1 MSPAFD
7 VSCEAGRHR
16 QTAVAGGVTHWWEY
30 GAHDAGTT
38 FLLVHGFRGDHHGLE
53 PLAKAL
59 LAALAIPAR
68 VVIPDLPGFG
78 CSRTGRDT
86 ADLALFTAWLHAFT
100 AAISPL
106 SPPVLIGHSFGS
118 VIAAAASAGPPK
130 EFVIR
135 RLVLINPIGAP
146 ALAGPRRLATAATIG
161 YYRLAGLLPER
172 AGLALLRNPAIVRAM
187 SMAMAKTRDRRL
199 RGWIHD
205 QHRRYFSVFQD
216 RRTVLDAFRT
226 SVKNDVSMFAA
237 HITTPTL
244 LIASDKDDITTIPAQ
259 RRLQTLFPEA
269 RLTVIHGAGHLVHY
283 EAPMIA
289 AREVAGFIAGDSG
302 FTDREGMSR

>member
-1 MSPAFD
+1 VSPAVD

-16 QTAVAGGVTHWWEY
+16 QTAIAGGVTHWWDY
-30 GAHDAGTT
+30 GVHDAEAT

-59 LAALAIPAR
+59 LAALPIPAR

-78 CSRTGRDT
+78 RSSTGQDF
-86 ADLALFTAWLHAFT
+86 ANLALFTAWLHAFT

-106 SPPVLIGHSFGS
+106 GPPILIGHSFGS
-118 VIAAAASAGPPK
+118 VIAAAASAGPLK
-130 EFVIR
+130 ESAIR

-172 AGLALLRNPAIVRAM
+172 PGLALLCNPAIVRVM

-199 RGWIHD
+199 RRWIHD

-216 RRTVLDAFRT
+216 RGTVLDAFRT
-226 SVKNDVSMFAA
+226 SVENDVSMFAA
-237 HITTPTL
+237 HVTTPTL

-259 RRLQTLFPEA
+259 RRLQALFPEA
-269 RLTVIHGAGHLVHY
+269 RLSVIHGAGHLVHY
-283 EAPMIA
+283 EAPAIA
-289 AREVAGFIAGDSG
+289 AREIARFMAGDSG
-302 FTDREGMSR
+302 FTDHEGMAR